1 MLDALRSTFLLLSL
15 PVFSGQTV
23 LYMDTAQG
31 YRLRLPVEFQ
41 MAAPGSWVGPRLP
54 TPTAIYVHVEP
65 MPAARAAFPVH
76 FKTYKDDP
84 LFTHVTPVPL
94 RHGLAFR
101 AEEVIRPG
109 QGLEDMHRWFL
120 FVYLQ
125 DRVYTVGLSGPL
137 KAFQQ
142 GILPPIYTGVMR
154 SFEPL
159 PR

>member
-1 MLDALRSTFLLLSL
+1 MGRPAFTDTDRHLRPCRTDAGSKGR
-15 PVFSGQTV
+15 VSG
-23 LYMDTAQG
+23 
-31 YRLRLPVEFQ
+31 PFQ
-41 MAAPGSWVGPRLP
+41 
-54 TPTAIYVHVEP
+54 
-65 MPAARAAFPVH
+65 
-76 FKTYKDDP
+76 TYKDDP

-109 QGLEDMHRWFL
+109 QGPEDMHRWFL